1 MGSSIEEQIDW
12 LPLIPFSS
20 NRSIIFYFISSKS
33 KCNNLAKKLTRNLYF
48 LCKIFNRMPPGASLQ
63 GDPISLSKNSVEM
76 NPLKLE
82 RGSSRGR
89 QPASSGIEC
98 PKCLAWQGVQRAQ
111 RGLFRRA
118 AAGKYRHFSGCR
130 KSLWTFSTACWARL
144 TARPYFQLSFADRAS
159 SSLRL
164 SSKTRRASS
173 TSWR

>member
-98 PKCLAWQGVQRAQ
+98 PECLAWQGVQRAQ
-111 RGLFRRA
+111 RGLIRRA